1 MPSKSKKSLISIQ
14 YNLSNETRQQITSQ
28 IHRTMEVKDHMI
40 QETLGRE
47 TTKTSFFASATACWM
62 KTTEKEED
70 MCVLQPAGDLFT
82 LLPHMIKCG
91 VNTDIDAEAE
101 TPILWPPHAKSWLT
115 GKDSDAGRDWGQ

>member
-1 MPSKSKKSLISIQ
+1 MGEMPSKSKKSLISIQ

-40 QETLGRE
+40 QETQGRE

-91 VNTDIDAEAE
+91 VNTDI
-101 TPILWPPHAKSWLT
+101 IHVQLLLLT
-115 GKDSDAGRDWGQ
+115 VK